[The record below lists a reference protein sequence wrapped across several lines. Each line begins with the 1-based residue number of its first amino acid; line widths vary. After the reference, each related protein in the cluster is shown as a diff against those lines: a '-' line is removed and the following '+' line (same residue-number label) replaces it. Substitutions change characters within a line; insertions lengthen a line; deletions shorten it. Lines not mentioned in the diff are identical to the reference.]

1 MTQRQIRQITDSRVL
16 AAMAHPLRRRLMDI
30 LRVDG
35 PATASMLAERTG
47 QAVGNVSHHLRTLAA
62 GGLVEEAPEL
72 ARDRR
77 ERWWRLV
84 SVGTR
89 WSSRDFG
96 GDTAAEAIELAAAS
110 LGLDRQLGFVHAFA
124 TAAVEEREWWDDG
137 PYSTD
142 SWLRMT
148 PAELRD
154 FAAEVIALHRKWS
167 EREIPDDG
175 QERRPV
181 FAFARA
187 VPATP

>member
-1 MTQRQIRQITDSRVL
+1 MPGQEIRQITDARVL
-16 AAMAHPLRRRLMDI
+16 AALAHPLRSRLIDI

-47 QAVGNVSHHLRTLAA
+47 QAVGNVSHHLHTLAA
-62 GGLVEEAPEL
+62 CDLIAEAPEL
-72 ARDRR
+72 AKDKR
-77 ERWWRLV
+77 ERWWQLV

-96 GDTAAEAIELAAAS
+96 ADTAAEAIELAAAS
-110 LGLDRQLGFVHAFA
+110 LGLDRQIGFVRAFS
-124 TAAVEEREWWDDG
+124 AAPDDERDWWGEG

-142 SWLRMT
+142 SWLRLT
-148 PAELRD
+148 PAELAE

-175 QERRPV
+175 AERRPV